1 MGINYSHQKLLGAII
16 TMLATC
22 DDVVVDVDEDGS
34 NTRIRLSY
42 MRGMRHELRLSE
54 GSSLLMAELKD
65 SRASMGGLK

>member
-34 NTRIRLSY
+34 NTRISLGY
-42 MRGMRHELRLSE
+42 RGMRHDLRLSE